1 MDDSQRHTEES
12 TPPSGPRDG
21 PKTAQQAT
29 APLADFGVGDVAIAG
44 GKGAALGELV
54 RQGFPVPPGF
64 IITTGAYSSFLAETN
79 VGAALSGFLS
89 VGPDEAPDGG
99 APDSGDGTGGA
110 ALRALFAATE
120 MPGRLRQEI
129 LDAYERLGGGAVAV
143 RSSATAEDLPGA
155 AFAGQQDTYLNVLG
169 GDGVVQAVANCWASL
184 WTDRAMAYR
193 RRQGIDPH
201 EVAIAVVVQKMVPAA
216 MAGVLFTA
224 NPVTGERREM
234 VVDANPGLG
243 EAVVSG
249 RVTPEHYLL
258 DGSGKGLSFTP
269 GGREVVI
276 SAAEG
281 GGTRESSGKQS
292 TKPGLAA
299 EELAELA
306 MLGNKAQ
313 QHFGRPQDIEWAA
326 AGGTLYVLQ
335 SRPMTALP
343 PQPPV
348 LNAVQRRVAPFF
360 IEMFQERPYPLD
372 VSGWMKRG
380 ILAMLH
386 GMAGSVGVIFPA
398 VEELLPEEDGVV
410 VQLIPPVPRPT
421 IRTLAAPVSLLRRSR
436 RFKAADWTRDPRFS
450 LFIDNIERLNGK
462 DLGPLR
468 WSAVVAFAGECFAA
482 MQGITDLRVS
492 YLPGIPVPV
501 LKMRSMLLFLGKTKL
516 APALVA
522 GAETRTSQANRAL
535 ERLASIAADDP
546 GLSRALR
553 DSGPRELL
561 ELVENEPEHRA
572 FREAFT
578 AFQLEY
584 GHRETTSVVLSSS
597 PTWSDAPEVVLG
609 LVKALSGE
617 RPQTVDQGGIAL
629 AELKRHPALRFEPLR
644 RRVLAAVESAQAGM
658 AFREDS
664 HFYATKAIPPI
675 RRAYRELGRRLAMA
689 GVIDESDEIYHLRFE
704 ELESI
709 TDSDDGALP
718 ASLRDRL
725 RPLVLARAA
734 KRRELEGIP
743 LLDLALL
750 FGGSRPS
757 RQSRRGRQVEGVLLS
772 GTAASRGQAT
782 GPVRVIRGPAEFGQ
796 LRSGEVLVC
805 PYTNPA
811 WTPLFQ
817 RAAAVVVDA
826 GGLGSHAAIVAR
838 EYGIPAV
845 MGTGSGTSALADGQQ
860 VLVDGTRG
868 VVLPA
873 ASAERP

>member
-1 MDDSQRHTEES
+1 MIES
-12 TPPSGPRDG
+12 
-21 PKTAQQAT
+21 T
-29 APLADFGVGDVAIAG
+29 APLADFGAGDIAVAG
-44 GKGAALGELV
+44 GKGAALGELS

-64 IITTGAYSSFLAETN
+64 IITTGAYLSFLAETG
-79 VGAALSGFLS
+79 VAAELDGLLS
-89 VGPDEAPDGG
+89 VESGGYPDGG
-99 APDSGDGTGGA
+99 GPDSGDGTGGA
-110 ALRALFAATE
+110 AIRALFARAQ
-120 MPGRLRQEI
+120 MPEHLRQQI
-129 LDAYERLGGGAVAV
+129 LDAYAKLGGGAVAV

-169 GDGVVQAVANCWASL
+169 EDAVVEAVAGCWASL
-184 WTDRAMAYR
+184 WTDRAIAYR

-201 EVAIAVVVQKMVPAA
+201 EVAIAVVVQKMVQAA
-216 MAGVLFTA
+216 MAGVMFTA
-224 NPVTGERREM
+224 NPVTGERGEM

-249 RVTPEHYLL
+249 RVTPEHYVL
-258 DGSGKGLSFTP
+258 DRSGKVLSFTP
-269 GGREVVI
+269 GGRELVI
-276 SAAEG
+276 SAAKG
-281 GGTRESSGKQS
+281 GGTRERAG
-292 TKPGLAA
+292 TPGAKPGLIA
-299 EELAELA
+299 EQLAELAEL
-306 MLGNKAQ
+306 GQNAQ

-326 AGGTLYVLQ
+326 AGGVLYALQ

-343 PQPPV
+343 PQPPK
-348 LNAVQRRVAPFF
+348 LNAFQRRMGPFF

-372 VSGWMKRG
+372 VSGWMRRG

-386 GMAGSVGVIFPA
+386 EMVGSVGVVFPK

-421 IRTLAAPVSLLRRSR
+421 IRTLAAPVSLLRRWR
-436 RFKAADWTRDPRFS
+436 RFKAGSWTQDPRFS
-450 LFIDNIERLNGK
+450 LFLDNMERLNEK

-468 WSAVVAFAGECFAA
+468 WRAVIAFVEECFAT
-482 MQGITDLRVS
+482 MRCITDLRVS
-492 YLPGIPVPV
+492 YLPGILVPA
-501 LKMRSMLLFLGKTKL
+501 LKMRFMLLFLGKLRL
-516 APALVA
+516 APALIA
-522 GAETRTSQANRAL
+522 GTETRTSQANRAL
-535 ERLASIAADDP
+535 ERLASLAARDP
-546 GLSRALR
+546 GLSRAFLEA
-553 DSGPRELL
+553 DPRQLL
-561 ELVENEPEHRA
+561 DLVEKDPEHRA
-572 FREAFT
+572 FREAFE

-617 RPQTVDQGGIAL
+617 RLQTVDQTGTAL

-644 RRVLAAVESAQAGM
+644 RSVLAAVESSRAGM

-675 RRAYRELGRRLAMA
+675 RRAYRELGRRLVLA
-689 GVIDESDEIYHLRFE
+689 GVIDEPDDIYHLRFE

-709 TDSDDGALP
+709 SDTDDGGSLP
-718 ASLRDRL
+718 AFLRDRF

-743 LLDLALL
+743 MLDPALL
-750 FGGSRPS
+750 FG
-757 RQSRRGRQVEGVLLS
+757 RGRPVSGVLVS
-772 GTAASRGQAT
+772 GTPASRGQAT
-782 GPVRVIRGPAEFGQ
+782 GPVRVIRGPSEFGQ
-796 LRSGEVLVC
+796 LRSGDILVC
-805 PYTNPA
+805 PYTNPS

-845 MGTGSGTSALADGQQ
+845 MGTGSGTSALADGQL
-860 VLVDGTRG
+860 VLVDGTLG
-868 VVLPA
+868 AVLPA
-873 ASAERP
+873 ASAESV